1 MYIMKCKLSLSLSL
15 QWAIVTD
22 NDPFSIDGWCM
33 PANPSIMRCA
43 NQKKPQ
49 VMNQAKMGVAQWNI
63 EKKLSNQ
70 SPKQIQMKKKRNYHC
85 PRRVEKKCKHHSS
98 KPVNQGKLIYHST
111 RRVEKKLQRHSP
123 ERIRSATTANA
134 VPLTKSRS
142 QTVLLQQLRATKLS
156 LSSTKHLYDNL
167 SRA

>member
-1 MYIMKCKLSLSLSL
+1 MYIMKCKLSHTLSL
-15 QWAIVTD
+15 QRAVVTD

-70 SPKQIQMKKKRNYHC
+70 SPKQIQMK
-85 PRRVEKKCKHHSS
+85 
-98 KPVNQGKLIYHST
+98 
-111 RRVEKKLQRHSP
+111 
-123 ERIRSATTANA
+123 
-134 VPLTKSRS
+134 
-142 QTVLLQQLRATKLS
+142 
-156 LSSTKHLYDNL
+156 
-167 SRA
+167 